1 MTWLDAAPWLGTG
14 GTLLAGAVAV
24 LYLRWRLQR
33 AEDDRDLW
41 RTSSRQLTT
50 QMTELATA
58 ARDERQRQVE
68 VIRALRSQLDVATAN
83 AADAALADP
92 AAADRYVLGS
102 LREAAAATDAAAH
115 PHLPGPTA
123 PDAAPAG
130 DRGGHR

>member
-41 RTSSRQLTT
+41 RTSARQLTT

-68 VIRALRSQLDVATAN
+68 VIRALRSQLDVATAT
-83 AADAALADP
+83 AAYTALADP
-92 AAADRYVLGS
+92 AAADRFVRDQ
-102 LREAAAATDAAAH
+102 LRAAFGATDPA
-115 PHLPGPTA
+115 PHADLPGPATA
-123 PDAAPAG
+123 DASPAG
-130 DRGGHR
+130 DRGGDR